1 MAPEYFAG
9 YGRLLIVKIS
19 PFRLASALVPA
30 LILAF
35 APLAMNA
42 ESPAAAKIDT
52 AIVGGGCFWC
62 VEGCFLIVPGVT
74 KVVSGY
80 AGGTTENPTYEQVC
94 TGQTGHAEVAKVTF
108 DPEKVSYAKILK
120 LFFEAHDPTQLNRQ
134 GNDVGTQYRSVI
146 FYEND
151 EQKKIAEQAKAEAQ
165 KELSKPI
172 VTEIVPLKK
181 FYAAENYHQDYLK
194 NNPGNPYCQFV
205 ARPKVDKFKKALAK
219 ENP

>member
-1 MAPEYFAG
+1 
-9 YGRLLIVKIS
+9 
-19 PFRLASALVPA
+19 
-30 LILAF
+30 
-35 APLAMNA
+35 MNA
-42 ESPAAAKIDT
+42 ESPAPAKLET

-80 AGGTTENPTYEQVC
+80 AGGATENPTYEQVC

-108 DPEKVSYAKILK
+108 DPAKISYAKILK

-172 VTEIVPLKK
+172 VTEITPLKK

-205 ARPKVDKFKKALAK
+205 ARPKVEKFKKALAK

>member
-1 MAPEYFAG
+1 MAREYFAG
-9 YGRLLIVKIS
+9 YRLPLIVKLS
-19 PFRLASALVPA
+19 PFRFASVLIPA
-30 LILAF
+30 LALALS
-35 APLAMNA
+35 PLSMNA
-42 ESPAAAKIDT
+42 ESPASAKLET
-52 AIVGGGCFWC
+52 AILGGGCFWC

-80 AGGTTENPTYEQVC
+80 AGGTIDNPTYEQVC
-94 TGQTGHAEVAKVTF
+94 TGTTGHAEVALVTF
-108 DPEKVSYAKILK
+108 DPAKVSYAKILQM
-120 LFFEAHDPTQLNRQ
+120 FWQAHDPTQLNRQ

-151 EQKKIAEQAKAEAQ
+151 EQKKIAEQSKAEAQ
-165 KELSKPI
+165 KEFSKPI

-205 ARPKVDKFKKALAK
+205 ARPKVEKFKKALAK